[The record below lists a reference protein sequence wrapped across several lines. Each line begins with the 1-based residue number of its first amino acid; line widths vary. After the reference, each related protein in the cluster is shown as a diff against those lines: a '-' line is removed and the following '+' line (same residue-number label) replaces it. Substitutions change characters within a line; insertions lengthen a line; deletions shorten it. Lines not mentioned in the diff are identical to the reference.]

1 MNTPNTNS
9 EKLNEE
15 ILKDPAVRRALEK
28 AARKKEKAAR
38 KKEVQTVGN
47 GADPATG
54 ERILVKA
61 ETTDQMSP
69 RERKKIEQAAAAEAQ
84 AIIRA
89 ENKLVKRT
97 FLDVTDVRSTV
108 RNLNMAG
115 YGHFL
120 LKDGSHMEILRTR
133 GRSLTYALDDEI
145 EICEGLFMELIRRCT
160 VDFKLIALNTPL
172 NTKPYQEEL
181 EMYIRQTDNPA
192 YQEML
197 QENIEQFQAM
207 DAQTIQRQL
216 FVMLFAP
223 DIEGLM
229 KTKRYFNMSPIPVI
243 EMTLEQQERTLEK
256 IYNLPR
262 IIDI

>member
-1 MNTPNTNS
+1 MNLNP
-9 EKLNEE
+9 EKMHEE
-15 ILKDPAVRRALEK
+15 LLQDPAVRKALEK
-28 AARKKEKAAR
+28 AARKREKAAQ
-38 KKEVQTVGN
+38 KKGAVQTAGN
-47 GADPATG
+47 GIDEKTG

-61 ETTDQMSP
+61 ETTDQMTS
-69 RERKKIEQAAAAEAQ
+69 RERRKVEKAAAAEAQ
-84 AIIRA
+84 AILRA

-97 FLDVTDVRSTV
+97 FLDVTEVRSTV
-108 RNLNMAG
+108 RNLNMPG

-120 LKDGSHMEILRTR
+120 LQDGSHMEILRTR
-133 GRSLTYALDDEI
+133 GRSLTYALDNEI

-160 VDFKLIALNTPL
+160 VDFKLLALNTPL

-181 EMYIRQTDNPA
+181 EMYMRKTDNPA

-197 QENIEQFQAM
+197 EENIEQFQAM

-223 DIEGLM
+223 DMDTLL
-229 KTKRYFNMSPIPVI
+229 KSKRHFRMSPIPVL
-243 EMTLEQQERTLEK
+243 EMTLEQQEHTLEK

-262 IIDI
+262 VIDI